1 MAQKI
6 HTFNQEI
13 VKKYT
18 SIYTYNKML
27 ILRLCQQH
35 GLYSGLQI

>member
-18 SIYTYNKML
+18 CIYTYNKM
-27 ILRLCQQH
+27 LRLCQQH
-35 GLYSGLQI
+35 GLYSGL